1 MQTSY
6 DEIPY
11 MGRVHAQTH
20 PQRLAIIAKLFNFPA
35 PKIETARILELGC
48 GDGSNLLNIA
58 YQLPQSTCI
67 GIDASSLHIERGQG
81 MIEAAKLSN
90 AKLVAENLTSI
101 DESWGTF
108 DYIICHGVF
117 SWVPIEVQQKI
128 FSICKN
134 LLSETGIAYISYN
147 TYPGWHMYN
156 MFRGM
161 MQYHAG
167 KMEHTEDKIA
177 QAKAILQFTTLH
189 TLDSSSPYGQFLGN
203 NIEFMSRLTDEYLFH
218 EYLETNN
225 HPLYFNQFVEQAA
238 QHSLQ
243 YLGDTEFHTMTPL
256 NYPEETKATLEAI
269 SPSIFELEQYMDFL
283 RCRRF
288 RCSLL
293 IRDHHELKREVP
305 LDPFLDL
312 RFRFRAFAQSLID
325 IEPTERPE
333 QPLSDEEHDIETTL
347 HAISIN
353 DANIEDQDLTAA
365 DVDLYKSA
373 LELLNDCYPQS
384 LHFSEIIA
392 QCSTTLSRVIEQ
404 EEQIDLCKLF
414 QSLFIKNLIHL
425 ELIAPTF
432 VTEISERPILNPLA
446 RYQLTYQAVVNSALH
461 DMILVSDPW
470 LQQLGQRLTGE
481 HTLPELIETLK
492 ELQDQEILETPF
504 ETPPEDPDKELLV
517 LLKKALQIFADHGA
531 LIG

>member
-35 PKIETARILELGC
+35 PHLETARILELGC

-58 YQLPQSTCI
+58 YQLPNSTCV
-67 GIDASSLHIERGQG
+67 GIDASATHIERGQG
-81 MIEAAKLSN
+81 MIAAAELSN
-90 AKLVAENLTSI
+90 ATLVVEDITNI
-101 DESWGTF
+101 DESWGSF

-117 SWVPIEVQQKI
+117 SWVPLQVQQKI
-128 FSICKN
+128 LSICKA
-134 LLSETGIAYISYN
+134 LLSDTGIAYISYN

-167 KMEHTEDKIA
+167 KMEQLDDKIA
-177 QAKAILQFTTLH
+177 QAKAIVQFTALH
-189 TLDSSSPYGQFLGN
+189 NLDSSSAYGQFLGN
-203 NIEFMSRLTDEYLFH
+203 NIEFMSKLTDEYLYH
-218 EYLETNN
+218 EYLEQDN
-225 HPLYFNQFVEQAA
+225 HPLYFSQFVEKAA
-238 QHSLQ
+238 THNLQ

-256 NYPEETKATLEAI
+256 NYPEETKSTLEAI

-293 IRDHHELKREVP
+293 VRDHHELKRNVS
-305 LDPFLDL
+305 LDPFLEL
-312 RFRFRAFAQSLID
+312 RFRFRAFAQSMLE
-325 IEPTERPE
+325 IEPGERPE
-333 QPLSDEEHDIETTL
+333 APLCDEEHDINTTL

-365 DVDLYKSA
+365 DVDLYKNA
-373 LELLNDCYPQS
+373 LELLDSSYPQS
-384 LHFSEIIA
+384 LHFSEIINR
-392 QCSTTLSRVIEQ
+392 CSSDLNRSIEH

-414 QSLFIKNLIHL
+414 QSLFIKNLIQL
-425 ELIAPTF
+425 ELIAPSFSTK
-432 VTEISERPILNPLA
+432 ISERPILNPLA
-446 RYQLTYQAVVNSALH
+446 RHQLTYQSVVNSALH

-481 HTLPELIETLK
+481 STLK
-492 ELQDQEILETPF
+492 ELVEELKVLQAEGVLESPF
-504 ETPPEDPDKELLV
+504 EELPEDPDNELLER
-517 LLKKALQIFADHGA
+517 LKKALQIFADHEQC
-531 LIG
+531 